1 MPGYVP
7 QSRPMWLM
15 RVSSISKMQRK
26 GVWGHMQNKVDNPG
40 SPGLSGWGGRNQGA
54 WTSLP
59 HSGRTLGHDLAALG
73 FRTRRVEGLH
83 D

>member
-1 MPGYVP
+1 MPGHVP

-40 SPGLSGWGGRNQGA
+40 SPGLSGWRGQEPR
-54 WTSLP
+54 SLDVP
-59 HSGRTLGHDLAALG
+59 LPLGEDAG
-73 FRTRRVEGLH
+73 P
-83 D
+83 